1 MAAVTNIVVH
11 ASKGYV
17 DGILASASAAGANA
31 ELALTNA
38 TLAVEKATLALD
50 SATSANALAESAN
63 GAAAALEADV
73 EMAKADA
80 EAAKENSETALADA
94 ETARVDAE
102 AAKENSETA
111 LADAKTAKVDAAKA
125 ASAVVEAQKVARRAR
140 ELANDALNVV
150 RGSSSPLLDDDGNLY
165 VPVAEKVDGVLH
177 YKRLCLAHDPDME
190 DWGLEWSG
198 DYVKDETGAFVEAA
212 DEEAAGEAT
221 VEGEA

>member
-1 MAAVTNIVVH
+1 MAAVTNIVIH

-38 TLAVEKATLALD
+38 TLAVEKAALALD

-63 GAAAALEADV
+63 DAAAALEADV
-73 EMAKADA
+73 ETAKA
-80 EAAKENSETALADA
+80 
-94 ETARVDAE
+94 DAE

-111 LADAKTAKVDAAKA
+111 LADAKTAKADAAKA